1 MFYAFAI
8 CGENVKNLYEESVIE
23 FMKKTNFNWKLK
35 ANLQNLIA
43 LLPKSLSYE
52 VYFQVQRRFGGLKKP
67 FNPMN
72 HISTAADL
80 LKKIREYGFSA
91 KGKIF
96 FEVGT
101 GKAPIIPIAYW
112 LGGAGRIITV
122 DLNPYMRKEIIE
134 DMLFYISKETGQIAR
149 IFGGLLE
156 KERLLAL
163 LEYGKSGKI
172 NVGELLKM
180 CGIEYIAPGDAS
192 RTALLKNSVD
202 YHTSNAVYEHIPRTT
217 LKNIL
222 EEGNRITKPDG
233 LFINIIDYSDHF
245 TQMGNEI
252 SSINFLQFDEKE
264 WDRYAGNRYM
274 YMNRLR
280 HDDFLGLFEEAGHE
294 IIDVEITRD
303 DEVEKL
309 LKEGRIKINERFAH
323 KGNEILSIIGSRF
336 ITKKNL

>member
-1 MFYAFAI
+1 M
-8 CGENVKNLYEESVIE
+8 GKNVQNFHEEEVIE
-23 FMKKTNFNWKLK
+23 LMKKFNFNWKLK
-35 ANLQNLIA
+35 AKLQNFIA

-52 VYFQVQRRFGGLKKP
+52 AYFQMQRHFGGLKKP

-80 LKKIREYGFSA
+80 LKKICEYRFPA

-134 DMLFYISKETGQIAR
+134 DMFFYISKETERIEW
-149 IFGGLLE
+149 IFGELLE
-156 KERLLAL
+156 KERLMAL

-180 CGIEYIAPGDAS
+180 CEIEYIAPGDAS
-192 RTALLKNSVD
+192 RTNLLKNSVD
-202 YHTSNAVYEHIPRTT
+202 CHTSNAVYEHIPRTT
-217 LKNIL
+217 LKDIL

-245 TQMGNEI
+245 AQTDNKI

-280 HDDFLGLFEEAGHE
+280 HDDFLDLFEEAGHE
-294 IIDVEITRD
+294 IIDAGIKKD

-309 LKEGRIKINERFAH
+309 LRDGRIKINERFAH
-323 KGNEILSIIGSRF
+323 KGNEMLSIIGSRF
-336 ITKKNL
+336 ITRKKS